1 MRERASARSFFTVR
15 AMSWIA
21 PDPASYAGKG
31 EGSGHCVAFV
41 QSAAHAPHT
50 SYWRRGVK
58 VRGNQVATG
67 TAIATFS
74 RDGRY
79 ENRTD
84 GASHAA
90 ILIAQ
95 DGGGLRVWD
104 QWKGHPVSQRTIRWK
119 GGQGTA
125 NNDGDAFFV
134 IEGPPP
140 AAA

>member
-1 MRERASARSFFTVR
+1 
-15 AMSWIA
+15 MSWIA

-79 ENRTD
+79 ENRLD

-95 DGGGLRVWD
+95 VNGGLHVWD

-119 GGQGTA
+119 GGQGKA
-125 NNDGDAFFV
+125 SNDADQFYT
-134 IEGPPP
+134 IES
-140 AAA
+140 A

>member
-1 MRERASARSFFTVR
+1 MRERFGPLFFLR
-15 AMSWIA
+15 CALMSWIA

-41 QSAAHAPHT
+41 QAAAHAPHT

-79 ENRTD
+79 ENRLD

-95 DGGGLRVWD
+95 VDGGLHVWD

-125 NNDGDAFFV
+125 NNDADQFYT
-134 IEGPPP
+134 IES
-140 AAA
+140 A